1 MNAIPRSTKILYAA
15 AAIVFL
21 GAAYYYLVFNSD
33 TGAAVESN
41 SNGASAAEI
50 SFITL
55 VGQIDPI
62 AFNVAVLSDPR
73 FVQLQ
78 DIRIAV
84 IPETTGRKDPFAP
97 YPGAP
102 VIPVT
107 K

>member
-33 TGAAVESN
+33 TGAAVQSN
-41 SNGASAAEI
+41 SIAASNAEGVFI
-50 SFITL
+50 SL

-73 FVQLQ
+73 FTQLQ

-84 IPETTGRKDPFAP
+84 IPEASGRKDPFAP
-97 YPGAP
+97 YAGAP
-102 VIPVT
+102 VA